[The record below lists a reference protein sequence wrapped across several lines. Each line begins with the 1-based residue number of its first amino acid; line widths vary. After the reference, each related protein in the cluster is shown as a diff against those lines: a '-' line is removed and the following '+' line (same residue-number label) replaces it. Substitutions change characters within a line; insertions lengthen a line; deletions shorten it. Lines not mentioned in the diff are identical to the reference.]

1 LVAQAEREI
10 YAAVSAMWAAP
21 DPKGCVRIFR
31 KVLSAYQINT
41 FASGEIDLADTERT
55 VFYAIGWP
63 DAFRKFYLRS
73 GLLKRD
79 PIVEALKRRR
89 TPFTWSDLRR
99 DRTLG
104 TLGSEALAVC
114 AENGWTEGLAVP
126 IPRGGRRLGLITVA
140 CQRRDF
146 RPEEKAQ
153 LTTLML
159 GCHERLR
166 SLAPAHGFAVPPLG
180 LTAREIACLQLV
192 AHGASDREIGQK
204 LGISQNTAHEH
215 CETAKKKLKVS
226 TRAEA
231 IAIAVSLA
239 IVAP

>member
-1 LVAQAEREI
+1 LVAQAENEI
-10 YAAVSAMWAAP
+10 YAAVSAMWAAA

-31 KVLSAYQINT
+31 RVLGAYQINT
-41 FASGEIDLADTERT
+41 FASGEIDLVDKERT
-55 VFYAIGWP
+55 VFYAIGSP
-63 DAFRKFYLRS
+63 DAFRKFYRRS

-104 TLGSEALAVC
+104 MVGSEALAVC
-114 AENGWTEGLAVP
+114 AENGWTEGLAAP

-146 RPEEKAQ
+146 RTDEKAQ
-153 LTTLML
+153 TTLML
-159 GCHERLR
+159 GRHERLR
-166 SLAPAHGFAVPPLG
+166 SLAPVHGFAVPPLG
-180 LTAREIACLQLV
+180 LTGREIACLQLV
-192 AHGASDREIGQK
+192 AHGASDREIGQR

-231 IAIAVSLA
+231 VAIAVSLA